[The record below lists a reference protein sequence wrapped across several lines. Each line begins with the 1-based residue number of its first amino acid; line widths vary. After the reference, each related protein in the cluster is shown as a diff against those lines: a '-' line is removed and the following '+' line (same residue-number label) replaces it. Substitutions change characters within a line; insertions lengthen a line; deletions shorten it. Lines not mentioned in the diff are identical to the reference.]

1 MVPEAAVAL
10 VEKLKDKYSVT
21 FLCKCLDI
29 PRSTYYR
36 WRNRDPNVKTE
47 LEKQIIEICKRHKF
61 LIGHRKVR
69 AWLLRDYKR
78 KVNRNTFQRIM
89 QKYNLQCRVKPK
101 RNNNIAGEMKVVVPN
116 HLNRDFKAS
125 SPNEK
130 WVTDITY
137 LPFGQSMLYLSTI
150 MDLFNNEIIA
160 YRISTSQ
167 DVSLVLNT
175 LNDAIEGRQTSSLI
189 LHSDQGSQ
197 YTSHSF
203 QRIANE
209 KGITTSMSR
218 KGNCLDNAVIESFHS
233 TIKSEEFYSQG
244 REFLTNSIVIERVEK
259 FINHYNQ
266 TRLQEKLNYLSP
278 IEFREQAA

>member
-1 MVPEAAVAL
+1 MVPEVVVTL
-10 VEKLKDKYSVT
+10 IEKLKDSYPIT
-21 FLCKCLDI
+21 FLCKCI
-29 PRSTYYR
+29 GVSRPIYYR
-36 WRNRDPNVKTE
+36 WKSNGPKGKTE
-47 LEKQIIEICKRHKF
+47 LEIQITEICTRYKF
-61 LIGHRKVR
+61 LIGHRTVR
-69 AWLLRDYKR
+69 AWLLREYKR
-78 KVNRNTFQRIM
+78 KANRNTVQRIM

-101 RNNNIAGEMKVVVPN
+101 RKNHIAGEMKVVVPN
-116 HLNRDFKAS
+116 HLNRNFKAS
-125 SPNEK
+125 RPNVK

-167 DVSLVLNT
+167 EVSLVIDT
-175 LNDAIEGRQTSSLI
+175 LKDATEGRETNGII
-189 LHSDQGSQ
+189 LHSDQGAQ
-197 YTSHSF
+197 YTARSF
-203 QRIANE
+203 QRIAKE

-244 REFLTNSIVIERVEK
+244 REFLTNSIVIERVEN

-266 TRLQEKLNYLSP
+266 TRLQAKLNYLSP